1 MGIELISQFF
11 IFVRVRNKNSKCVLC
26 HMPLEVTKKN
36 MKTYLD
42 FSQVT
47 TTYQAGSA
55 EAV

>member
-1 MGIELISQFF
+1 
-11 IFVRVRNKNSKCVLC
+11 
-26 HMPLEVTKKN
+26 MPLEVTKKN